1 MRSLNRIAGRSI
13 ALPLSADDII
23 EFHLARLLLL
33 LKFCGTAGR
42 IDGLT
47 KMAKLDFFAR
57 YPDFFNVAKAAVAK
71 DGGESEPLSPS
82 ATHTVESA
90 MVRHH
95 YGPWDKRYYQVL
107 SVLEAKGL
115 IVVAKEGNSYRIR
128 LTDLGS
134 DRARTL
140 STKSSFADLVA
151 RMKDIKNTFGA
162 MKGNKIKQL
171 IYEVFDAEVA
181 QRARGEVIEG

>member
-1 MRSLNRIAGRSI
+1 VRSLNRIGTRSI
-13 ALPLSADDII
+13 GLPLSADDVI

-47 KMAKLDFFAR
+47 KMAKMDFFAR
-57 YPDFFNVAKAAVAK
+57 YPDFFSVASAALNEGAVGAERK
-71 DGGESEPLSPS
+71 DRSSS
-82 ATHTVESA
+82 RSVESG
-90 MVRHH
+90 MIRHH

-115 IVVAKEGNSYRIR
+115 VVITKEGKSFRIA
-128 LTDLGS
+128 LTDLG
-134 DRARTL
+134 DERARIL
-140 STKSSFADLVA
+140 SSKSSFTDLVA
-151 RMKDIKNTFGA
+151 RMKEIKKTFGA
-162 MKGNKIKQL
+162 MSGNTIKDL
-171 IYEVFDAEVA
+171 IYELFDAEVG